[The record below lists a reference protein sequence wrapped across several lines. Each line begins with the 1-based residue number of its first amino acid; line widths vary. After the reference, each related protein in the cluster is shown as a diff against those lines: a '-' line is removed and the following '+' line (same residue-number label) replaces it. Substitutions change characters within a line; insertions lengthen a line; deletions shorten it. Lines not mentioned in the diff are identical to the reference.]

1 MSFITDDFLLSTKE
15 ARRLYHEYAADLPIF
30 DYHCHLRPE
39 QIAGDHV
46 FSGIAEAW
54 LAGDHYKWRA
64 MRAAGVTED
73 RITGG
78 AADEEKFRAW
88 AQTVPST
95 IGNPLYHWT
104 HLELARYFDIDDV
117 LLNGESADAVRA
129 RADEQLT
136 SPDMSVLKIL
146 KMMKVRF
153 VCTTDDPVDDLSH
166 HKAIADA
173 KHGDLT
179 VVPAFRPDKA
189 IHIEQADAF
198 REWVAK
204 MESVTGRELSGFSDL
219 LDALDARID
228 YFHELGARISDHAFV
243 APRFA
248 VVSANALDKVYKTVR
263 AGGEA
268 APEDV
273 AGFQTAVMLHLGRR
287 YAERDWTMQLHI
299 GALRSN
305 STRGLKSLGPDT
317 GFDSMADEPFAADL
331 NKLLDAM
338 DVDDKLPRTI
348 VYTLNPTY
356 NDVVATAMG
365 NFQGGGV
372 LGKMQFGSGWWFND
386 QKDGMRAQMTSLA
399 NLGLLPRFVGMLTD
413 SRSFLSFPR
422 HEYFRRT
429 LCGLVGGWLAA
440 GELPEDYDLLGSTVR
455 DICWNNAVRYFG
467 YNLETIDG

>member
-1 MSFITDDFLLSTKE
+1 MSFITEDFLLTTKE
-15 ARRLYHEYAADLPIF
+15 AVRLYHDYAENLPIF
-30 DYHCHLRPE
+30 DYHCHLSPD
-39 QIAGDHV
+39 QIARDHV

-73 RITGG
+73 LITGG
-78 AADEEKFRAW
+78 ADDISKFRAW
-88 AQTVPST
+88 AETVPST

-117 LLNGESADAVRA
+117 LLYGGNADAVRA

-136 SPDMSVLKIL
+136 TPDMSVHKLL
-146 KMMKVRF
+146 SKMNVRF
-153 VCTTDDPVDDLSH
+153 VCTTDDPVDDLAQ
-166 HKAIADA
+166 HKTIAA
-173 KHGDLT
+173 ANPPDLT

-189 IHIEQADAF
+189 IHIENGDAF
-198 REWVAK
+198 RAWLSK
-204 MESVTGRELSGFSDL
+204 LESVTGRDLPGFADL
-219 LDALDARID
+219 LDALDARIE
-228 YFHELGARISDHAFV
+228 YFHQHGARISDHAFV

-248 VVSANALDKVYKTVR
+248 VMAHTGLDKVYKTVR
-263 AGGEA
+263 GGGEA
-268 APEDV
+268 APDDV

-287 YAERDWTMQLHI
+287 YAERDWAMQLHL

-305 STRGLKSLGPDT
+305 STRGLRSLGPDT
-317 GFDSMADEPFAADL
+317 GFDSMADKPFAADL
-331 NKLLDAM
+331 NTLFDAM

-356 NDVVATAMG
+356 NDVVATAVG

-372 LGKMQFGSGWWFND
+372 PGKMQFGSGWWFND

-399 NLGLLPRFVGMLTD
+399 NLGLLSRFVGMLTD

-422 HEYFRRT
+422 HEYFRRV
-429 LCGLVGGWLAA
+429 LCGLMGEWLAA
-440 GELPEDYDLLGSTVR
+440 GELPADYDLLGTTVR

-467 YNLETIDG
+467 YKLETIDG